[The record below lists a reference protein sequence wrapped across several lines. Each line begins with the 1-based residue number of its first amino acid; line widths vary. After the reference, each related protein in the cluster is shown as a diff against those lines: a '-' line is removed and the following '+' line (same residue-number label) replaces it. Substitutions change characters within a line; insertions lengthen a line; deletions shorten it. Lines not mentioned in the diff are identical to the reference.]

1 MATGDYVTPA
11 ELDVALNELNKKLES
26 RLYTIKGD
34 LLGRMGSDG
43 DTDGQREG
51 PSETSRQWV

>member
-43 DTDGQREG
+43 
-51 PSETSRQWV
+51 